1 MMERGM
7 NMSGLSKEAKLFVE
21 NAVPLRTLH
30 QKNYIEAREIMAAGA
45 PFEAELDPIGNIV
58 DETIKVDKG
67 EITLRIYTPKGEGP
81 FPIIIYYH
89 GGGWVTGDL
98 NTAHISCQMICA
110 KTEHIVISVDYRLAP
125 EYPFPVP
132 VQDAYAAFTWVH
144 ENAKELNGIQTN
156 ISVCGDS
163 SGGNLATVTAIAT
176 RENKGP
182 KINAQILIYPVTD
195 LTMES
200 DSYDQFHEG
209 FGLTKNI
216 MKWCIDY
223 YVTDKNDVLNPV
235 ASPLFHDNLTDLPPA
250 LIITAENDVLRDEG
264 IRYGNRLKHAGVQV
278 EQITEDGLVH
288 SYFTTPEVF
297 FEQIKKTINDIDA
310 FLKKI
315 NK

>member
-1 MMERGM
+1 MMKRGM

-30 QKNYIEAREIMAAGA
+30 QKNYEEAREIMAAGA

-98 NTAHISCQMICA
+98 NTSHISCQMICA

-200 DSYDQFHEG
+200 DSYDQFQEG
-209 FGLTKNI
+209 FGLTKNL

-278 EQITEDGLVH
+278 KQITEEGLVH
-288 SYFTTPEVF
+288 NYFTTPEVF
-297 FEQIKKTINDIDA
+297 LEQIKKTINDIDA

-315 NK
+315 NE